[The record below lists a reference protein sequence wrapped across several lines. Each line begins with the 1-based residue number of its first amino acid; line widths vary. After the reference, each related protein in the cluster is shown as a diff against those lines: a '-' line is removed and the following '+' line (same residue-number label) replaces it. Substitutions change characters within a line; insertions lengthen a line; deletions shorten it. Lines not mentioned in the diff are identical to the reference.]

1 MVHYQQHIQ
10 NFGAPNSLCLSI
22 IKSKHITTV
31 KQPWH
36 QSNHYNPIGQ
46 IMLTNQQMEKLTI
59 ACICFTLQGMLNF
72 PTWQLLLPY
81 SVPSDDNNNQ
91 MGLQTRIPFTTRF
104 SLHKLMV
111 CLELYSPQLTD
122 IRLGVCWGLLKLRLE
137 SGLGWVEVGWGVGW
151 G

>member
-1 MVHYQQHIQ
+1 
-10 NFGAPNSLCLSI
+10 
-22 IKSKHITTV
+22 
-31 KQPWH
+31 
-36 QSNHYNPIGQ
+36 
-46 IMLTNQQMEKLTI
+46 
-59 ACICFTLQGMLNF
+59 MLNF

-137 SGLGWVEVGWGVGW
+137 SGLGWVEVGWGVG
-151 G
+151 